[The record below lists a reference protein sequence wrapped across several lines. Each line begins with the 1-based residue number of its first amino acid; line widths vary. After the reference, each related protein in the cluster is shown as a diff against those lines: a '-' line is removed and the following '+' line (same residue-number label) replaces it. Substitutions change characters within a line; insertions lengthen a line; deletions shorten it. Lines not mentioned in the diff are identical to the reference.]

1 MNGKMNIEGIKLC
14 CLWSG
19 AQLNML
25 VRFLVLLLHICA
37 HVCSSGTNV
46 FCQCTSDSGSD
57 CSWLCVQGRHA
68 GSVQASVQRRE
79 RFKNRRTFLLACCGA
94 SIGLGNVWRCAPAHS
109 CNHAEGCDSPA
120 VTTLMDVVCKVD
132 D

>member
-25 VRFLVLLLHICA
+25 IRFLVLLLHICA

-46 FCQCTSDSGSD
+46 LLSVYKRFWQR
-57 CSWLCVQGRHA
+57 LQLALRA
-68 GSVQASVQRRE
+68 GQACRLGAGERPAARALQEPPNIPVGMLRCLHWAGQRVAV
-79 RFKNRRTFLLACCGA
+79 RTRPQL
-94 SIGLGNVWRCAPAHS
+94 
-109 CNHAEGCDSPA
+109 
-120 VTTLMDVVCKVD
+120 
-132 D
+132 